1 MGIPSSERLPPT
13 NKPAAQ
19 YHTKILTIYM
29 RLQSPPGG
37 TAVKRIAR
45 AAEFGRGASAGVAF
59 APVILR
65 PQEEKFGSGLGL
77 FTRTSFLVNIIG
89 KIPQIEFFCSLK
101 CPLSQTFF
109 VPFSVDVHVFIR
121 CIHFGFLVKL

>member
-1 MGIPSSERLPPT
+1 MG
-13 NKPAAQ
+13 
-19 YHTKILTIYM
+19 
-29 RLQSPPGG
+29 LQSPPGG
-37 TAVKRIAR
+37 TDVKRIAE

-77 FTRTSFLVNIIG
+77 LTRTTFLVNIIG

-101 CPLSQTFF
+101 GPLSQTFF
-109 VPFSVDVHVFIR
+109 VPFSVFIRVFIK
-121 CIHFGFLVKL
+121 CVHFGFLEKYEFLLKR